1 MYLTNLIY
9 PYVFRYNEDEKDG
22 ISLVLYQLLNSR
34 KLFYFSL
41 LFSLELNA
49 EEFQR
54 CNYSYKSRL
63 LCLQK

>member
-1 MYLTNLIY
+1 M
-9 PYVFRYNEDEKDG
+9 FRYNEDEKDG

-49 EEFQR
+49 KEVKR
-54 CNYSYKSRL
+54 CNYSYNSRL